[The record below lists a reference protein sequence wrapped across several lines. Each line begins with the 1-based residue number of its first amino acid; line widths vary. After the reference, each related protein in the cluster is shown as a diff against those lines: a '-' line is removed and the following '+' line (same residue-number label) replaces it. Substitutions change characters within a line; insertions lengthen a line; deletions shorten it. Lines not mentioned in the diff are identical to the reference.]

1 MQTKRA
7 LVVIDVQKGF
17 STFDE
22 SGERNNPE
30 CETNISTLIDAWRAR
45 GLPIVY
51 VRHDSKSETSVL
63 RPGQEGNDFKD
74 VLSGQ
79 PDLLVTK
86 SVNSAFYGTPDLDA
100 WLKQNGIEQLA
111 LCGIQTNMCCDVTAR
126 MAGNLGY
133 DVWFVIDAMHT
144 FAKAANGVKLTA
156 EQLSDATAVNLQ
168 GDFAEVLSTE
178 DAVKRLAS

>member
-1 MQTKRA
+1 M
-7 LVVIDVQKGF
+7 IDVQKGF
-17 STFDE
+17 STFDV

-30 CETNISTLIDAWRAR
+30 CENNISTLIDAWRAR
-45 GLPIVY
+45 GLPIVF
-51 VRHDSKSETSVL
+51 VRHDSESETSVL
-63 RPGQEGNDFKD
+63 RPGQEGNDFKNA
-74 VLSGQ
+74 LSGE
-79 PDLLVTK
+79 PDLLVSK

-100 WLKQNGIEQLA
+100 WLKQNGIIHLA

-144 FAKAANGVKLTA
+144 FAKTANGVKLTA

-168 GDFAEVLSTE
+168 GDFAEVISTE
-178 DAVKRLAS
+178 QVVTRLER